1 MWEARLTWDMA
12 NCPYCDYEGRV
23 GSVEAHISGKCDD
36 AHKGKVGQGFRESL
50 PQLPDDDQPEPDSP
64 DESDGPPSI
73 SPGWAFV
80 GATMLVVVL
89 VIVTAPTVDESE
101 PVEDDRDGQPDGWA

>member
-1 MWEARLTWDMA
+1 MA
-12 NCPYCDYEGRV
+12 KCPHCDYEGPA

-50 PQLPDDDQPEPDSP
+50 PQLPDDDQPEPDGP
-64 DESDGPPSI
+64 DESDAPPSI

-80 GATMLVVVL
+80 GATMLVVV
-89 VIVTAPTVDESE
+89 VAIVSLPAADGPES
-101 PVEDDRDGQPDGWA
+101 VGDDQDGRSEDWA